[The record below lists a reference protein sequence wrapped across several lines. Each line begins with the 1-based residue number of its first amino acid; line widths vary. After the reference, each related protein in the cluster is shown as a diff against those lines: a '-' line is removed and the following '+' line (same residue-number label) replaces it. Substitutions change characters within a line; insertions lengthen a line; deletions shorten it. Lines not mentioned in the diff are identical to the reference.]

1 MLPDPRIEKIN
12 HILDKITSFGCET
25 MQYKTFTEEIQQ
37 AREAA
42 LILGNLAE
50 DAMTKPAGNSV

>member
-12 HILDKITSFGCET
+12 HILDKTTSFGCET
-25 MQYKTFTEEIQQ
+25 MQCKMFAGKIQQ
-37 AREAA
+37 AREEA

>member
-1 MLPDPRIEKIN
+1 MLSDPRIEKIN
-12 HILDKITSFGCET
+12 HILDEITSFGCET

-37 AREAA
+37 AGEDA